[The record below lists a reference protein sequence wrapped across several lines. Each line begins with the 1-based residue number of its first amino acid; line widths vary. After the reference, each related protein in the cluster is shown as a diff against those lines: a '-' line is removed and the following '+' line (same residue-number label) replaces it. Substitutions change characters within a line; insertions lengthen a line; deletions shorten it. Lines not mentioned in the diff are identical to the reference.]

1 MGLDRA
7 VMAEMQRKI
16 QKEMAERERR
26 TLEYWRAELEKVYKK
41 KHENM
46 ASFQLEIKS
55 LLDRMDNRMKILRK
69 ETEL

>member
-1 MGLDRA
+1 MGLDRG

-26 TLEYWRAELEKVYKK
+26 TLEYWRSELEKVYKK

-46 ASFQLEIKS
+46 ASLQLEIKS
-55 LLDRMDNRMKILRK
+55 LLDRMDNRMKILGK